1 MGKVPRMAET
11 PSSSMGSSRQ
21 AKGQQASSM
30 PESETAIRSLKAS
43 ESVEVA
49 FSAAGFP
56 SAPPDLAALIG
67 SYVKSKTQGIF
78 LSEIAK
84 CHRVAA
90 ALARM
95 LPKV

>member
-1 MGKVPRMAET
+1 
-11 PSSSMGSSRQ
+11 
-21 AKGQQASSM
+21 M